1 MGKKIVNVVLF
12 LAVVAA
18 AVGMTIYTGKG
29 AASVMVYNFVFLG
42 VMVLIYL
49 SGMIGGMFKMNR
61 LSEALR
67 HGTEE
72 VSSIFKAPGKAK
84 AEDLSVL
91 NEIFG
96 NTYLDKKMDTFCGS
110 IDKSQEGIGDV
121 EDFIN
126 EEEMDLHIHKRLLE
140 MVPDILT
147 SLGILGT
154 FVGLV
159 WGLKNFNPND
169 YAAMTSSV
177 ASLVDGIKVA
187 FLTSIYGIA
196 LSIVY
201 TYGMKSEYSS
211 LTENLQGFLDR
222 FHAYVMPTA
231 ENESRNLLV
240 SSQKIQTEA
249 MNKMAEQFSVQMA
262 DSFEKVITPTFR
274 KMNDSLDMLVTS
286 VTRCQQDAVKEILD
300 GFMKEMHNSFQLQFK
315 DFNEA
320 LNQLKKAQKENA
332 DYTATLY
339 QTMSTQLSD
348 NYLQQERVMKD
359 AVTELGNL
367 QNRYLTTA
375 NRIVQDN
382 QNIQKMQQQ
391 DYQHVTEYLK
401 EAEQSAAKF
410 WVACNQT
417 MKRYV
422 EAATAGMENAGQSS
436 QVSAEVLKAN
446 RQLIQDFDTKM
457 QEFSQ
462 YQKLSYQT
470 MEQVRRLLTDVS
482 LSGKDLQLQSG
493 RVDSISQKASVDKI
507 QRLLEEQGE
516 AQRELLEDISKN
528 IRELSKAA
536 QLIGAVNTVV
546 NENGK
551 LIGHNT
557 DGLGWVRN
565 CREHGFEIRGKKM
578 TIAGS
583 GGAATAIEIT
593 SALEGMS
600 EISIFARKDT
610 FFANAEATVEKIRR
624 HVSGCRVNLYDLE
637 DRDLFYHEIEDS
649 HIFTNATRVGMKP
662 MDQESLIENPEVFRS
677 DLTVSDVV

>member
-96 NTYLDKKMDTFCGS
+96 NTYLDKKMDTFRGS

-422 EAATAGMENAGQSS
+422 EAAAAGMENAGQSS
-436 QVSAEVLKAN
+436 QASAEVLKAN

-482 LSGKDLQLQSG
+482 LSGKDMQLQSG

-536 QLIGAVNTVV
+536 QK
-546 NENGK
+546 GK
-551 LIGHNT
+551 
-557 DGLGWVRN
+557 
-565 CREHGFEIRGKKM
+565 F
-578 TIAGS
+578 S
-583 GGAATAIEIT
+583 
-593 SALEGMS
+593 
-600 EISIFARKDT
+600 
-610 FFANAEATVEKIRR
+610 
-624 HVSGCRVNLYDLE
+624 
-637 DRDLFYHEIEDS
+637 LF
-649 HIFTNATRVGMKP
+649 K
-662 MDQESLIENPEVFRS
+662 
-677 DLTVSDVV
+677 

>member
-1 MGKKIVNVVLF
+1 MGKKVVNVVLF
-12 LAVVAA
+12 LTVVAA

-49 SGMIGGMFKMNR
+49 SGMIGGMFKMNH

-96 NTYLDKKMDTFCGS
+96 EAYLDKKIDTFRGS

-126 EEEMDLHIHKRLLE
+126 EEEIDLHIHKRLLE

-300 GFMKEMHNSFQLQFK
+300 GFMKEMHGSFKLQFR

-422 EAATAGMENAGQSS
+422 EAAAAGMENAGQSS
-436 QVSAEVLKAN
+436 QASAEVLKAN

-470 MEQVRRLLTDVS
+470 MEQVRRLLADVS
-482 LSGKDLQLQSG
+482 LSGKDLQLHSG
-493 RVDSISQKASVDKI
+493 RMDSVSQKASVDKI
-507 QRLLEEQGE
+507 QKLLEEQGE
-516 AQRELLEDISKN
+516 AQKELLEDISRN

-536 QLIGAVNTVV
+536 QK
-546 NENGK
+546 GK
-551 LIGHNT
+551 
-557 DGLGWVRN
+557 
-565 CREHGFEIRGKKM
+565 F
-578 TIAGS
+578 S
-583 GGAATAIEIT
+583 
-593 SALEGMS
+593 
-600 EISIFARKDT
+600 
-610 FFANAEATVEKIRR
+610 
-624 HVSGCRVNLYDLE
+624 
-637 DRDLFYHEIEDS
+637 LF
-649 HIFTNATRVGMKP
+649 K
-662 MDQESLIENPEVFRS
+662 
-677 DLTVSDVV
+677 

>member
-84 AEDLSVL
+84 AKDLSVL

-436 QVSAEVLKAN
+436 QASADVLKAN

-482 LSGKDLQLQSG
+482 LSGKDMQLQSG

-536 QLIGAVNTVV
+536 QK
-546 NENGK
+546 GK
-551 LIGHNT
+551 
-557 DGLGWVRN
+557 
-565 CREHGFEIRGKKM
+565 F
-578 TIAGS
+578 S
-583 GGAATAIEIT
+583 
-593 SALEGMS
+593 
-600 EISIFARKDT
+600 
-610 FFANAEATVEKIRR
+610 
-624 HVSGCRVNLYDLE
+624 
-637 DRDLFYHEIEDS
+637 LF
-649 HIFTNATRVGMKP
+649 K
-662 MDQESLIENPEVFRS
+662 
-677 DLTVSDVV
+677 

>member
-96 NTYLDKKMDTFCGS
+96 NTYLDKKMDTFRGS

-436 QVSAEVLKAN
+436 QASAEVLKAN

-528 IRELSKAA
+528 IRELSRAA
-536 QLIGAVNTVV
+536 QK
-546 NENGK
+546 GK
-551 LIGHNT
+551 
-557 DGLGWVRN
+557 
-565 CREHGFEIRGKKM
+565 F
-578 TIAGS
+578 S
-583 GGAATAIEIT
+583 
-593 SALEGMS
+593 
-600 EISIFARKDT
+600 
-610 FFANAEATVEKIRR
+610 
-624 HVSGCRVNLYDLE
+624 
-637 DRDLFYHEIEDS
+637 LF
-649 HIFTNATRVGMKP
+649 K
-662 MDQESLIENPEVFRS
+662 
-677 DLTVSDVV
+677 

>member
-96 NTYLDKKMDTFCGS
+96 NTYLDKKMDTFRGS

-436 QVSAEVLKAN
+436 QASAEVLKAN

-516 AQRELLEDISKN
+516 TQRELLEDISKN

-536 QLIGAVNTVV
+536 QK
-546 NENGK
+546 GK
-551 LIGHNT
+551 
-557 DGLGWVRN
+557 
-565 CREHGFEIRGKKM
+565 F
-578 TIAGS
+578 S
-583 GGAATAIEIT
+583 
-593 SALEGMS
+593 
-600 EISIFARKDT
+600 
-610 FFANAEATVEKIRR
+610 
-624 HVSGCRVNLYDLE
+624 
-637 DRDLFYHEIEDS
+637 LF
-649 HIFTNATRVGMKP
+649 K
-662 MDQESLIENPEVFRS
+662 
-677 DLTVSDVV
+677 

>member
-1 MGKKIVNVVLF
+1 MGKKVVNIVLF

-29 AASVMVYNFVFLG
+29 AASVMVYNFVFFG

-49 SGMIGGMFKMNR
+49 SGMIGGMFKMNH

-96 NTYLDKKMDTFCGS
+96 EAYLDKKIDTFRGS

-126 EEEMDLHIHKRLLE
+126 EEEIDLHIHKRLLE

-300 GFMKEMHNSFQLQFK
+300 GFMKEMHGSFQLQFR

-359 AVTELGNL
+359 AMTELGNL

-422 EAATAGMENAGQSS
+422 EAAAAGMENAGQSS
-436 QVSAEVLKAN
+436 QASAEVLKAN

-470 MEQVRRLLTDVS
+470 MEQVRRLLADVS
-482 LSGKDLQLQSG
+482 LSGKDLQLHSG
-493 RVDSISQKASVDKI
+493 RMDSVSQKASVDKI
-507 QRLLEEQGE
+507 QKLLEEQGE
-516 AQRELLEDISKN
+516 AQKELLEDISRN

-536 QLIGAVNTVV
+536 QK
-546 NENGK
+546 GK
-551 LIGHNT
+551 
-557 DGLGWVRN
+557 
-565 CREHGFEIRGKKM
+565 F
-578 TIAGS
+578 S
-583 GGAATAIEIT
+583 
-593 SALEGMS
+593 
-600 EISIFARKDT
+600 
-610 FFANAEATVEKIRR
+610 
-624 HVSGCRVNLYDLE
+624 
-637 DRDLFYHEIEDS
+637 LF
-649 HIFTNATRVGMKP
+649 K
-662 MDQESLIENPEVFRS
+662 
-677 DLTVSDVV
+677 

>member
-96 NTYLDKKMDTFCGS
+96 NTYLDKKMDTFRGS

-436 QVSAEVLKAN
+436 QASADVLKAN

-536 QLIGAVNTVV
+536 QK
-546 NENGK
+546 GK
-551 LIGHNT
+551 
-557 DGLGWVRN
+557 
-565 CREHGFEIRGKKM
+565 F
-578 TIAGS
+578 S
-583 GGAATAIEIT
+583 
-593 SALEGMS
+593 
-600 EISIFARKDT
+600 
-610 FFANAEATVEKIRR
+610 
-624 HVSGCRVNLYDLE
+624 
-637 DRDLFYHEIEDS
+637 LF
-649 HIFTNATRVGMKP
+649 K
-662 MDQESLIENPEVFRS
+662 
-677 DLTVSDVV
+677 

>member
-12 LAVVAA
+12 LTVVAA

-96 NTYLDKKMDTFCGS
+96 NTYLDKKMDTFRGS

-422 EAATAGMENAGQSS
+422 EAAAAGMENAGQSS
-436 QVSAEVLKAN
+436 QASAEVLKAN

-493 RVDSISQKASVDKI
+493 RVDSVSQKASVDKI

-536 QLIGAVNTVV
+536 QK
-546 NENGK
+546 GK
-551 LIGHNT
+551 
-557 DGLGWVRN
+557 
-565 CREHGFEIRGKKM
+565 F
-578 TIAGS
+578 S
-583 GGAATAIEIT
+583 
-593 SALEGMS
+593 
-600 EISIFARKDT
+600 
-610 FFANAEATVEKIRR
+610 
-624 HVSGCRVNLYDLE
+624 
-637 DRDLFYHEIEDS
+637 LF
-649 HIFTNATRVGMKP
+649 K
-662 MDQESLIENPEVFRS
+662 
-677 DLTVSDVV
+677 

>member
-12 LAVVAA
+12 LTVVAA

-49 SGMIGGMFKMNR
+49 TGMIGGMFKMNH

-96 NTYLDKKMDTFCGS
+96 EAYLDKKLDTFRGS

-126 EEEMDLHIHKRLLE
+126 EEEIDLHIHRRLLE

-177 ASLVDGIKVA
+177 ASLVEGIKVA

-262 DSFEKVITPTFR
+262 DSFEKVITPTFQ

-300 GFMKEMHNSFQLQFK
+300 GFMKEMHSSFQLQFR

-422 EAATAGMENAGQSS
+422 EAAAAGMENAGQSS
-436 QVSAEVLKAN
+436 QASAEVLKAN
-446 RQLIQDFDTKM
+446 RQLIQDFDVKM

-470 MEQVRRLLTDVS
+470 MEQVRRLLADVS
-482 LSGKDLQLQSG
+482 LSGKDLQLHSG
-493 RVDSISQKASVDKI
+493 RMDSVSQKASIDKL

-516 AQRELLEDISKN
+516 TQKELLEDISQN

-536 QLIGAVNTVV
+536 QK
-546 NENGK
+546 GK
-551 LIGHNT
+551 
-557 DGLGWVRN
+557 
-565 CREHGFEIRGKKM
+565 F
-578 TIAGS
+578 S
-583 GGAATAIEIT
+583 
-593 SALEGMS
+593 
-600 EISIFARKDT
+600 
-610 FFANAEATVEKIRR
+610 
-624 HVSGCRVNLYDLE
+624 
-637 DRDLFYHEIEDS
+637 LF
-649 HIFTNATRVGMKP
+649 K
-662 MDQESLIENPEVFRS
+662 
-677 DLTVSDVV
+677 

>member
-1 MGKKIVNVVLF
+1 MGKKVVNVVLF
-12 LAVVAA
+12 LTVVAA

-49 SGMIGGMFKMNR
+49 SGMIGGMFKMNH

-96 NTYLDKKMDTFCGS
+96 EAYLDKKIDTFRGS

-126 EEEMDLHIHKRLLE
+126 EEEIDLHIHKRLLE

-300 GFMKEMHNSFQLQFK
+300 GFMKEMHGSFKLQFR

-359 AVTELGNL
+359 AMTELGNL

-422 EAATAGMENAGQSS
+422 EAAAAGMENAGQSS
-436 QVSAEVLKAN
+436 QASAEVLKAN

-470 MEQVRRLLTDVS
+470 MEQVRRLLADVS
-482 LSGKDLQLQSG
+482 LSGKDLQLHSG
-493 RVDSISQKASVDKI
+493 RMDSVSQKASVDKI
-507 QRLLEEQGE
+507 QKLLEEQGE
-516 AQRELLEDISKN
+516 AQKELLEDISRN

-536 QLIGAVNTVV
+536 QK
-546 NENGK
+546 GK
-551 LIGHNT
+551 
-557 DGLGWVRN
+557 
-565 CREHGFEIRGKKM
+565 F
-578 TIAGS
+578 S
-583 GGAATAIEIT
+583 
-593 SALEGMS
+593 
-600 EISIFARKDT
+600 
-610 FFANAEATVEKIRR
+610 
-624 HVSGCRVNLYDLE
+624 
-637 DRDLFYHEIEDS
+637 LF
-649 HIFTNATRVGMKP
+649 K
-662 MDQESLIENPEVFRS
+662 
-677 DLTVSDVV
+677 

>member
-1 MGKKIVNVVLF
+1 MGKKVVNVVLF
-12 LAVVAA
+12 LTVVAA

-49 SGMIGGMFKMNR
+49 SGMIGGMFKMNH

-96 NTYLDKKMDTFCGS
+96 EAYLDKKIDTFRGS

-126 EEEMDLHIHKRLLE
+126 EEEIDLHIHKRLLE

-300 GFMKEMHNSFQLQFK
+300 GFMKEMHGSFQLQFR

-359 AVTELGNL
+359 AMTELGNL

-422 EAATAGMENAGQSS
+422 EAAAAGMENAGQSS
-436 QVSAEVLKAN
+436 QASAEVLKAN

-462 YQKLSYQT
+462 YQRLSYQT
-470 MEQVRRLLTDVS
+470 MEQVRRLLADVS
-482 LSGKDLQLQSG
+482 LSGKDLQLHSG
-493 RVDSISQKASVDKI
+493 RMDSVSQKASVDKI
-507 QRLLEEQGE
+507 QKLLEEQGE
-516 AQRELLEDISKN
+516 AQKELLEDISRN

-536 QLIGAVNTVV
+536 QK
-546 NENGK
+546 GK
-551 LIGHNT
+551 
-557 DGLGWVRN
+557 
-565 CREHGFEIRGKKM
+565 F
-578 TIAGS
+578 S
-583 GGAATAIEIT
+583 
-593 SALEGMS
+593 
-600 EISIFARKDT
+600 
-610 FFANAEATVEKIRR
+610 
-624 HVSGCRVNLYDLE
+624 
-637 DRDLFYHEIEDS
+637 LF
-649 HIFTNATRVGMKP
+649 K
-662 MDQESLIENPEVFRS
+662 
-677 DLTVSDVV
+677 

>member
-1 MGKKIVNVVLF
+1 MGKKVVNVVLF
-12 LAVVAA
+12 LTVVVA

-29 AASVMVYNFVFLG
+29 AASVMVYNFVFFG

-49 SGMIGGMFKMNR
+49 SGMIGGMFKMNH

-96 NTYLDKKMDTFCGS
+96 EAYLDKKIDTFRGS

-126 EEEMDLHIHKRLLE
+126 EEEIDLHIHKRLLE

-196 LSIVY
+196 MSIVY

-300 GFMKEMHNSFQLQFK
+300 GFMKEMHGSFQLQFR

-359 AVTELGNL
+359 AMTELGNL

-422 EAATAGMENAGQSS
+422 EAAAAGMENAGQSS
-436 QVSAEVLKAN
+436 QASAEVLKAN

-470 MEQVRRLLTDVS
+470 MEQVRRLLADVS
-482 LSGKDLQLQSG
+482 LSGKDLQLHSG
-493 RVDSISQKASVDKI
+493 RMDSVSQKASVDKI
-507 QRLLEEQGE
+507 QKLLEEQGE
-516 AQRELLEDISKN
+516 AQKELLEDISRN

-536 QLIGAVNTVV
+536 QK
-546 NENGK
+546 GK
-551 LIGHNT
+551 
-557 DGLGWVRN
+557 
-565 CREHGFEIRGKKM
+565 F
-578 TIAGS
+578 S
-583 GGAATAIEIT
+583 
-593 SALEGMS
+593 
-600 EISIFARKDT
+600 
-610 FFANAEATVEKIRR
+610 
-624 HVSGCRVNLYDLE
+624 
-637 DRDLFYHEIEDS
+637 LF
-649 HIFTNATRVGMKP
+649 K
-662 MDQESLIENPEVFRS
+662 
-677 DLTVSDVV
+677 

>member
-96 NTYLDKKMDTFCGS
+96 NTYLDKKMDTFRGS

-422 EAATAGMENAGQSS
+422 EAAAAGMENAGQSS
-436 QVSAEVLKAN
+436 QASAEVLKAN

-536 QLIGAVNTVV
+536 QK
-546 NENGK
+546 GK
-551 LIGHNT
+551 
-557 DGLGWVRN
+557 
-565 CREHGFEIRGKKM
+565 F
-578 TIAGS
+578 S
-583 GGAATAIEIT
+583 
-593 SALEGMS
+593 
-600 EISIFARKDT
+600 
-610 FFANAEATVEKIRR
+610 
-624 HVSGCRVNLYDLE
+624 
-637 DRDLFYHEIEDS
+637 LF
-649 HIFTNATRVGMKP
+649 K
-662 MDQESLIENPEVFRS
+662 
-677 DLTVSDVV
+677 

>member
-96 NTYLDKKMDTFCGS
+96 NTYLDKKMDTFRGS

-436 QVSAEVLKAN
+436 QASAEVLKAN
-446 RQLIQDFDTKM
+446 RQLIQDSDTKM

-536 QLIGAVNTVV
+536 QK
-546 NENGK
+546 GK
-551 LIGHNT
+551 
-557 DGLGWVRN
+557 
-565 CREHGFEIRGKKM
+565 F
-578 TIAGS
+578 S
-583 GGAATAIEIT
+583 
-593 SALEGMS
+593 
-600 EISIFARKDT
+600 
-610 FFANAEATVEKIRR
+610 
-624 HVSGCRVNLYDLE
+624 
-637 DRDLFYHEIEDS
+637 LF
-649 HIFTNATRVGMKP
+649 K
-662 MDQESLIENPEVFRS
+662 
-677 DLTVSDVV
+677 

>member
-1 MGKKIVNVVLF
+1 MGKKIVNIVLF

-49 SGMIGGMFKMNR
+49 SGMIGGMFKMNH

-96 NTYLDKKMDTFCGS
+96 EAYLDKKIDTFRGS

-126 EEEMDLHIHKRLLE
+126 EEEIDLHIHKRLLE

-300 GFMKEMHNSFQLQFK
+300 GFMKEMHGSFQLQFR

-359 AVTELGNL
+359 AMTELGNL

-422 EAATAGMENAGQSS
+422 EAAAAGMENAGQSS
-436 QVSAEVLKAN
+436 QASAEVLKAN

-470 MEQVRRLLTDVS
+470 MEQVRRLLADVS
-482 LSGKDLQLQSG
+482 LSGKDLQLHSG
-493 RVDSISQKASVDKI
+493 RMDSVSQKASVDKI
-507 QRLLEEQGE
+507 QKLLEEQGE
-516 AQRELLEDISKN
+516 AQKELLEDISRN

-536 QLIGAVNTVV
+536 QK
-546 NENGK
+546 GK
-551 LIGHNT
+551 
-557 DGLGWVRN
+557 
-565 CREHGFEIRGKKM
+565 F
-578 TIAGS
+578 S
-583 GGAATAIEIT
+583 
-593 SALEGMS
+593 
-600 EISIFARKDT
+600 
-610 FFANAEATVEKIRR
+610 
-624 HVSGCRVNLYDLE
+624 
-637 DRDLFYHEIEDS
+637 LF
-649 HIFTNATRVGMKP
+649 K
-662 MDQESLIENPEVFRS
+662 
-677 DLTVSDVV
+677 

>member
-1 MGKKIVNVVLF
+1 MGKKVVNVVLF

-29 AASVMVYNFVFLG
+29 AASVMVYNFVFFG

-49 SGMIGGMFKMNR
+49 SGMIGGMFKMNH

-96 NTYLDKKMDTFCGS
+96 EAYLDKKIDTFRGS

-126 EEEMDLHIHKRLLE
+126 EEEIDLHIHKRLLE

-300 GFMKEMHNSFQLQFK
+300 GFMKEMHGSFQLQFR

-359 AVTELGNL
+359 AMTELGNL

-422 EAATAGMENAGQSS
+422 EAAAAGMENAGQSS
-436 QVSAEVLKAN
+436 QASAEVLKAN

-470 MEQVRRLLTDVS
+470 MEQVRRLLADVS
-482 LSGKDLQLQSG
+482 LSGKDLQLHSG
-493 RVDSISQKASVDKI
+493 RMDSVSQKASVDKI
-507 QRLLEEQGE
+507 QKLLEEQGE
-516 AQRELLEDISKN
+516 AQKELLEDISRN

-536 QLIGAVNTVV
+536 QK
-546 NENGK
+546 GK
-551 LIGHNT
+551 
-557 DGLGWVRN
+557 
-565 CREHGFEIRGKKM
+565 F
-578 TIAGS
+578 S
-583 GGAATAIEIT
+583 
-593 SALEGMS
+593 
-600 EISIFARKDT
+600 
-610 FFANAEATVEKIRR
+610 
-624 HVSGCRVNLYDLE
+624 
-637 DRDLFYHEIEDS
+637 LF
-649 HIFTNATRVGMKP
+649 K
-662 MDQESLIENPEVFRS
+662 
-677 DLTVSDVV
+677 

>member
-1 MGKKIVNVVLF
+1 MGKKIVNIVLF

-29 AASVMVYNFVFLG
+29 AASVMVYNFVFFG

-49 SGMIGGMFKMNR
+49 SGMIGGMFKMNH

-96 NTYLDKKMDTFCGS
+96 EAYLDKKIDTFRGS

-126 EEEMDLHIHKRLLE
+126 EEEIDLHIHKRLLE

-201 TYGMKSEYSS
+201 TYEMKSEYSS

-300 GFMKEMHNSFQLQFK
+300 GFMKEMHGSFQLQFR

-359 AVTELGNL
+359 AMTELGNL

-422 EAATAGMENAGQSS
+422 EAAAAGMENAGQSS
-436 QVSAEVLKAN
+436 QASAEVLKAN

-470 MEQVRRLLTDVS
+470 MEQVRRLLADVS
-482 LSGKDLQLQSG
+482 LSGKDLQLHSG
-493 RVDSISQKASVDKI
+493 RMDSVSQKASVDKI
-507 QRLLEEQGE
+507 QKLLEEQGE
-516 AQRELLEDISKN
+516 AQKELLEDISRN

-536 QLIGAVNTVV
+536 QK
-546 NENGK
+546 GK
-551 LIGHNT
+551 
-557 DGLGWVRN
+557 
-565 CREHGFEIRGKKM
+565 F
-578 TIAGS
+578 S
-583 GGAATAIEIT
+583 
-593 SALEGMS
+593 
-600 EISIFARKDT
+600 
-610 FFANAEATVEKIRR
+610 
-624 HVSGCRVNLYDLE
+624 
-637 DRDLFYHEIEDS
+637 LF
-649 HIFTNATRVGMKP
+649 K
-662 MDQESLIENPEVFRS
+662 
-677 DLTVSDVV
+677 

>member
-436 QVSAEVLKAN
+436 QVSTEVLKAN

-536 QLIGAVNTVV
+536 QK
-546 NENGK
+546 GK
-551 LIGHNT
+551 
-557 DGLGWVRN
+557 
-565 CREHGFEIRGKKM
+565 F
-578 TIAGS
+578 S
-583 GGAATAIEIT
+583 
-593 SALEGMS
+593 
-600 EISIFARKDT
+600 
-610 FFANAEATVEKIRR
+610 
-624 HVSGCRVNLYDLE
+624 
-637 DRDLFYHEIEDS
+637 LF
-649 HIFTNATRVGMKP
+649 K
-662 MDQESLIENPEVFRS
+662 
-677 DLTVSDVV
+677 

>member
-96 NTYLDKKMDTFCGS
+96 NTYLDKKMDTFRGS

-436 QVSAEVLKAN
+436 QASAEVLKAN

-536 QLIGAVNTVV
+536 QK
-546 NENGK
+546 GK
-551 LIGHNT
+551 
-557 DGLGWVRN
+557 
-565 CREHGFEIRGKKM
+565 F
-578 TIAGS
+578 S
-583 GGAATAIEIT
+583 
-593 SALEGMS
+593 
-600 EISIFARKDT
+600 
-610 FFANAEATVEKIRR
+610 
-624 HVSGCRVNLYDLE
+624 
-637 DRDLFYHEIEDS
+637 LF
-649 HIFTNATRVGMKP
+649 K
-662 MDQESLIENPEVFRS
+662 
-677 DLTVSDVV
+677 

>member
-1 MGKKIVNVVLF
+1 MGKKVVNVVLF
-12 LAVVAA
+12 LTVVAA

-29 AASVMVYNFVFLG
+29 AASVMVYNFVFFG

-49 SGMIGGMFKMNR
+49 SGMIGGMFKMNH

-96 NTYLDKKMDTFCGS
+96 EAYLDKKIDTFRGS

-126 EEEMDLHIHKRLLE
+126 EEEIDLHIHKRLLE

-300 GFMKEMHNSFQLQFK
+300 GFMKEMHGSFQLQFR

-359 AVTELGNL
+359 AMTELGNL

-422 EAATAGMENAGQSS
+422 EAAAAGMENAGQSS
-436 QVSAEVLKAN
+436 QASAEVLKAN

-470 MEQVRRLLTDVS
+470 MEQVRRLLADVS
-482 LSGKDLQLQSG
+482 LSGKDLQLHSG
-493 RVDSISQKASVDKI
+493 RMDSVSQKASVDKI
-507 QRLLEEQGE
+507 QKLLEEQGE
-516 AQRELLEDISKN
+516 AQKELLEDISRN

-536 QLIGAVNTVV
+536 QK
-546 NENGK
+546 GK
-551 LIGHNT
+551 
-557 DGLGWVRN
+557 
-565 CREHGFEIRGKKM
+565 F
-578 TIAGS
+578 S
-583 GGAATAIEIT
+583 
-593 SALEGMS
+593 
-600 EISIFARKDT
+600 
-610 FFANAEATVEKIRR
+610 
-624 HVSGCRVNLYDLE
+624 
-637 DRDLFYHEIEDS
+637 LF
-649 HIFTNATRVGMKP
+649 K
-662 MDQESLIENPEVFRS
+662 
-677 DLTVSDVV
+677 

>member
-12 LAVVAA
+12 LTVVAA

-96 NTYLDKKMDTFCGS
+96 NTYLDKKMDTFRGS

-300 GFMKEMHNSFQLQFK
+300 GFMKEMHNSFQLQFR

-436 QVSAEVLKAN
+436 QASAEVLKAN

-493 RVDSISQKASVDKI
+493 RVDSVSQKASVDKI

-516 AQRELLEDISKN
+516 AQKELLEDISKN

-536 QLIGAVNTVV
+536 QK
-546 NENGK
+546 GK
-551 LIGHNT
+551 
-557 DGLGWVRN
+557 
-565 CREHGFEIRGKKM
+565 F
-578 TIAGS
+578 S
-583 GGAATAIEIT
+583 
-593 SALEGMS
+593 
-600 EISIFARKDT
+600 
-610 FFANAEATVEKIRR
+610 
-624 HVSGCRVNLYDLE
+624 
-637 DRDLFYHEIEDS
+637 LF
-649 HIFTNATRVGMKP
+649 K
-662 MDQESLIENPEVFRS
+662 
-677 DLTVSDVV
+677 

>member
-1 MGKKIVNVVLF
+1 MGKKVVNVVLF
-12 LAVVAA
+12 LTVVAA

-49 SGMIGGMFKMNR
+49 SGMIGGMFKMNH

-96 NTYLDKKMDTFCGS
+96 EAYLDKKIDTFRGS

-126 EEEMDLHIHKRLLE
+126 EEEIDLHIHKRLLE

-300 GFMKEMHNSFQLQFK
+300 GFMKEMHGSFQMQFR

-422 EAATAGMENAGQSS
+422 EAAAAGMENAGQSS
-436 QVSAEVLKAN
+436 QASAEVLKAN
-446 RQLIQDFDTKM
+446 RQLIQDFDAKM

-470 MEQVRRLLTDVS
+470 MEQVRRLLADVS
-482 LSGKDLQLQSG
+482 LSGKDLQLHSG
-493 RVDSISQKASVDKI
+493 RMDSVSQKASVDKI
-507 QRLLEEQGE
+507 QKLLEEQGE
-516 AQRELLEDISKN
+516 AQKELLEDISRN

-536 QLIGAVNTVV
+536 QK
-546 NENGK
+546 GK
-551 LIGHNT
+551 
-557 DGLGWVRN
+557 
-565 CREHGFEIRGKKM
+565 F
-578 TIAGS
+578 S
-583 GGAATAIEIT
+583 
-593 SALEGMS
+593 
-600 EISIFARKDT
+600 
-610 FFANAEATVEKIRR
+610 
-624 HVSGCRVNLYDLE
+624 
-637 DRDLFYHEIEDS
+637 LF
-649 HIFTNATRVGMKP
+649 K
-662 MDQESLIENPEVFRS
+662 
-677 DLTVSDVV
+677 

>member
-18 AVGMTIYTGKG
+18 TVGMTIYTGKG

-436 QVSAEVLKAN
+436 QASAEVLKAN

-516 AQRELLEDISKN
+516 TQRELLEDISKN

-536 QLIGAVNTVV
+536 QK
-546 NENGK
+546 GK
-551 LIGHNT
+551 
-557 DGLGWVRN
+557 
-565 CREHGFEIRGKKM
+565 F
-578 TIAGS
+578 S
-583 GGAATAIEIT
+583 
-593 SALEGMS
+593 
-600 EISIFARKDT
+600 
-610 FFANAEATVEKIRR
+610 
-624 HVSGCRVNLYDLE
+624 
-637 DRDLFYHEIEDS
+637 LF
-649 HIFTNATRVGMKP
+649 K
-662 MDQESLIENPEVFRS
+662 
-677 DLTVSDVV
+677 

>member
-1 MGKKIVNVVLF
+1 MGKKVVNVVLF
-12 LAVVAA
+12 LTVVAA

-49 SGMIGGMFKMNR
+49 SGMIGGMFKMNH

-96 NTYLDKKMDTFCGS
+96 EAYLDKKIDTFRGS

-126 EEEMDLHIHKRLLE
+126 EEEIDLHIHKRLLE

-300 GFMKEMHNSFQLQFK
+300 GFMKEMHNSFQLQFRY
-315 DFNEA
+315 FNEA

-359 AVTELGNL
+359 AMTELGNL

-436 QVSAEVLKAN
+436 QASAEVLKAN

-493 RVDSISQKASVDKI
+493 RMDSISQKASVDKI
-507 QRLLEEQGE
+507 QKLLEEQGE
-516 AQRELLEDISKN
+516 AQKELLEDISRN

-536 QLIGAVNTVV
+536 QK
-546 NENGK
+546 GK
-551 LIGHNT
+551 
-557 DGLGWVRN
+557 
-565 CREHGFEIRGKKM
+565 F
-578 TIAGS
+578 S
-583 GGAATAIEIT
+583 
-593 SALEGMS
+593 
-600 EISIFARKDT
+600 
-610 FFANAEATVEKIRR
+610 
-624 HVSGCRVNLYDLE
+624 
-637 DRDLFYHEIEDS
+637 LF
-649 HIFTNATRVGMKP
+649 K
-662 MDQESLIENPEVFRS
+662 
-677 DLTVSDVV
+677 

>member
-1 MGKKIVNVVLF
+1 MGKKVVNVVLF
-12 LAVVAA
+12 LTVVAA

-29 AASVMVYNFVFLG
+29 AASVMVYNFAFLG

-49 SGMIGGMFKMNR
+49 SGMIGGMFKMNH

-96 NTYLDKKMDTFCGS
+96 EAYLDKKIDTFRGS
-110 IDKSQEGIGDV
+110 IGKSQEGIGDV

-126 EEEMDLHIHKRLLE
+126 EEEIDLHIHKRLLE

-300 GFMKEMHNSFQLQFK
+300 GFMKEMHNSFQLQFR

-359 AVTELGNL
+359 AMTELGNL

-436 QVSAEVLKAN
+436 QASAEVLKAN

-470 MEQVRRLLTDVS
+470 MEQVRRLLADVS
-482 LSGKDLQLQSG
+482 LSGKDLQLHSG
-493 RVDSISQKASVDKI
+493 RMDSVSQKASVDKI
-507 QRLLEEQGE
+507 QKLLEEQGE
-516 AQRELLEDISKN
+516 AQKELLEDISRN

-536 QLIGAVNTVV
+536 QK
-546 NENGK
+546 GK
-551 LIGHNT
+551 
-557 DGLGWVRN
+557 
-565 CREHGFEIRGKKM
+565 F
-578 TIAGS
+578 S
-583 GGAATAIEIT
+583 
-593 SALEGMS
+593 
-600 EISIFARKDT
+600 
-610 FFANAEATVEKIRR
+610 
-624 HVSGCRVNLYDLE
+624 
-637 DRDLFYHEIEDS
+637 LF
-649 HIFTNATRVGMKP
+649 K
-662 MDQESLIENPEVFRS
+662 
-677 DLTVSDVV
+677 

>member
-96 NTYLDKKMDTFCGS
+96 NTYLDKKMDTFRGS

-359 AVTELGNL
+359 AVTKLGNL

-436 QVSAEVLKAN
+436 QASAEVLKAN

-482 LSGKDLQLQSG
+482 LSGKDMQLQSG

-536 QLIGAVNTVV
+536 QK
-546 NENGK
+546 GK
-551 LIGHNT
+551 
-557 DGLGWVRN
+557 
-565 CREHGFEIRGKKM
+565 F
-578 TIAGS
+578 S
-583 GGAATAIEIT
+583 
-593 SALEGMS
+593 
-600 EISIFARKDT
+600 
-610 FFANAEATVEKIRR
+610 
-624 HVSGCRVNLYDLE
+624 
-637 DRDLFYHEIEDS
+637 LF
-649 HIFTNATRVGMKP
+649 K
-662 MDQESLIENPEVFRS
+662 
-677 DLTVSDVV
+677 

>member
-1 MGKKIVNVVLF
+1 MGKKVVNVVLF

-29 AASVMVYNFVFLG
+29 TASVMVYNFVFLG
-42 VMVLIYL
+42 IMVLIYL
-49 SGMIGGMFKMNR
+49 TGMIGGMFKMNR
-61 LSEALR
+61 LSKALR

-72 VSSIFKAPGKAK
+72 VSGIFKAPGKAK

-96 NTYLDKKMDTFCGS
+96 DAYLDKKMDTFRGS

-126 EEEMDLHIHKRLLE
+126 EEEVDLHIHKRLLE

-300 GFMKEMHNSFQLQFK
+300 GFMKEMHNSFQLQFQ

-320 LNQLKKAQKENA
+320 LNQLKKAQKDNA

-339 QTMSTQLSD
+339 QTMSSQLSD
-348 NYLQQERVMKD
+348 NYLQQERVMKK

-422 EAATAGMENAGQSS
+422 EAAAAGMENAGQSS
-436 QVSAEVLKAN
+436 QASTEVLKAN
-446 RQLIQDFDTKM
+446 RQLIQEFDTKM

-470 MEQVRRLLTDVS
+470 MEQVRRLLSDVS
-482 LSGKDLQLQSG
+482 LSGKDLQLHSG
-493 RVDSISQKASVDKI
+493 RVDELGQKASVDKI

-516 AQRELLEDISKN
+516 TQKELLEDISKN

-536 QLIGAVNTVV
+536 QK
-546 NENGK
+546 GK
-551 LIGHNT
+551 
-557 DGLGWVRN
+557 
-565 CREHGFEIRGKKM
+565 F
-578 TIAGS
+578 S
-583 GGAATAIEIT
+583 
-593 SALEGMS
+593 
-600 EISIFARKDT
+600 
-610 FFANAEATVEKIRR
+610 
-624 HVSGCRVNLYDLE
+624 
-637 DRDLFYHEIEDS
+637 LF
-649 HIFTNATRVGMKP
+649 K
-662 MDQESLIENPEVFRS
+662 
-677 DLTVSDVV
+677 

>member
-96 NTYLDKKMDTFCGS
+96 NTYLDKKMDTFRGS

-339 QTMSTQLSD
+339 QTMSTQLND

-436 QVSAEVLKAN
+436 QASAEVLKAN

-536 QLIGAVNTVV
+536 QK
-546 NENGK
+546 GK
-551 LIGHNT
+551 
-557 DGLGWVRN
+557 
-565 CREHGFEIRGKKM
+565 F
-578 TIAGS
+578 S
-583 GGAATAIEIT
+583 
-593 SALEGMS
+593 
-600 EISIFARKDT
+600 
-610 FFANAEATVEKIRR
+610 
-624 HVSGCRVNLYDLE
+624 
-637 DRDLFYHEIEDS
+637 LF
-649 HIFTNATRVGMKP
+649 K
-662 MDQESLIENPEVFRS
+662 
-677 DLTVSDVV
+677 

>member
-1 MGKKIVNVVLF
+1 MGKKVVNVVLF
-12 LAVVAA
+12 LIVVAA

-49 SGMIGGMFKMNR
+49 SGMIGGMFKMNH

-96 NTYLDKKMDTFCGS
+96 EAYLDKKIDTFRGS

-126 EEEMDLHIHKRLLE
+126 EEEIDLHIHKRLLE

-300 GFMKEMHNSFQLQFK
+300 GFMKEMHNSFQLQFR

-359 AVTELGNL
+359 AMTELGNL

-436 QVSAEVLKAN
+436 QASAEVLKAN

-507 QRLLEEQGE
+507 QKLLEEQGE
-516 AQRELLEDISKN
+516 AQKELLEDISRN

-536 QLIGAVNTVV
+536 QK
-546 NENGK
+546 GK
-551 LIGHNT
+551 
-557 DGLGWVRN
+557 
-565 CREHGFEIRGKKM
+565 F
-578 TIAGS
+578 S
-583 GGAATAIEIT
+583 
-593 SALEGMS
+593 
-600 EISIFARKDT
+600 
-610 FFANAEATVEKIRR
+610 
-624 HVSGCRVNLYDLE
+624 
-637 DRDLFYHEIEDS
+637 LF
-649 HIFTNATRVGMKP
+649 K
-662 MDQESLIENPEVFRS
+662 
-677 DLTVSDVV
+677 

>member
-436 QVSAEVLKAN
+436 QASAEVLKAN

-482 LSGKDLQLQSG
+482 LSGKDMQLQSG

-536 QLIGAVNTVV
+536 QK
-546 NENGK
+546 GK
-551 LIGHNT
+551 
-557 DGLGWVRN
+557 
-565 CREHGFEIRGKKM
+565 F
-578 TIAGS
+578 S
-583 GGAATAIEIT
+583 
-593 SALEGMS
+593 
-600 EISIFARKDT
+600 
-610 FFANAEATVEKIRR
+610 
-624 HVSGCRVNLYDLE
+624 
-637 DRDLFYHEIEDS
+637 LF
-649 HIFTNATRVGMKP
+649 K
-662 MDQESLIENPEVFRS
+662 
-677 DLTVSDVV
+677 

>member
-12 LAVVAA
+12 LTVVAA

-96 NTYLDKKMDTFCGS
+96 NTYLDKKMDTFRGS

-300 GFMKEMHNSFQLQFK
+300 GFMKEMHNSFQLQFR

-422 EAATAGMENAGQSS
+422 EAAAAGMENAGQSS
-436 QVSAEVLKAN
+436 QASAEVLKAN

-470 MEQVRRLLTDVS
+470 MEQVPSFLTDVS

-493 RVDSISQKASVDKI
+493 RVDSVSQKASVDKI

-516 AQRELLEDISKN
+516 AQKELLEDISKN

-536 QLIGAVNTVV
+536 QK
-546 NENGK
+546 GK
-551 LIGHNT
+551 
-557 DGLGWVRN
+557 
-565 CREHGFEIRGKKM
+565 F
-578 TIAGS
+578 S
-583 GGAATAIEIT
+583 
-593 SALEGMS
+593 
-600 EISIFARKDT
+600 
-610 FFANAEATVEKIRR
+610 
-624 HVSGCRVNLYDLE
+624 
-637 DRDLFYHEIEDS
+637 LF
-649 HIFTNATRVGMKP
+649 K
-662 MDQESLIENPEVFRS
+662 
-677 DLTVSDVV
+677 

>member
-1 MGKKIVNVVLF
+1 MGKKVVNVVLF
-12 LAVVAA
+12 LTVVAA

-49 SGMIGGMFKMNR
+49 SGMIGGMFKMNH

-96 NTYLDKKMDTFCGS
+96 EAYLDKKIDTFRGS

-126 EEEMDLHIHKRLLE
+126 EEEIDLHIHKRLLE

-300 GFMKEMHNSFQLQFK
+300 GFMKEMHGSFQLQFR

-359 AVTELGNL
+359 AMTELGNL

-422 EAATAGMENAGQSS
+422 EAAAAGMENAGQSS
-436 QVSAEVLKAN
+436 QASAEVLKAN

-470 MEQVRRLLTDVS
+470 MEQVRRLLADVS
-482 LSGKDLQLQSG
+482 LSGKDLQLHSG
-493 RVDSISQKASVDKI
+493 RMDSVSQKTSVDKI
-507 QRLLEEQGE
+507 QKLLEEQGE
-516 AQRELLEDISKN
+516 AQKELLEDISRN

-536 QLIGAVNTVV
+536 QK
-546 NENGK
+546 GK
-551 LIGHNT
+551 
-557 DGLGWVRN
+557 
-565 CREHGFEIRGKKM
+565 F
-578 TIAGS
+578 S
-583 GGAATAIEIT
+583 
-593 SALEGMS
+593 
-600 EISIFARKDT
+600 
-610 FFANAEATVEKIRR
+610 
-624 HVSGCRVNLYDLE
+624 
-637 DRDLFYHEIEDS
+637 LF
-649 HIFTNATRVGMKP
+649 K
-662 MDQESLIENPEVFRS
+662 
-677 DLTVSDVV
+677 

>member
-1 MGKKIVNVVLF
+1 MGKKVVNVVLF
-12 LAVVAA
+12 LTVVAA

-29 AASVMVYNFVFLG
+29 AASVMVYNFVFLV

-49 SGMIGGMFKMNR
+49 SGMIGGMFKMNH

-96 NTYLDKKMDTFCGS
+96 EAYLDKKIDTFRGS

-126 EEEMDLHIHKRLLE
+126 EEEIDLHIHKRLLE

-300 GFMKEMHNSFQLQFK
+300 GFMKEMHNSFQLQFR

-359 AVTELGNL
+359 AMTELGNL

-436 QVSAEVLKAN
+436 QASAEVLKAN

-507 QRLLEEQGE
+507 QKLLEEQGE
-516 AQRELLEDISKN
+516 AQKELLEDISRN

-536 QLIGAVNTVV
+536 QK
-546 NENGK
+546 GK
-551 LIGHNT
+551 
-557 DGLGWVRN
+557 
-565 CREHGFEIRGKKM
+565 F
-578 TIAGS
+578 S
-583 GGAATAIEIT
+583 
-593 SALEGMS
+593 
-600 EISIFARKDT
+600 
-610 FFANAEATVEKIRR
+610 
-624 HVSGCRVNLYDLE
+624 
-637 DRDLFYHEIEDS
+637 LF
-649 HIFTNATRVGMKP
+649 K
-662 MDQESLIENPEVFRS
+662 
-677 DLTVSDVV
+677 

>member
-1 MGKKIVNVVLF
+1 MGKKVVNVVLF
-12 LAVVAA
+12 LTVVAA

-49 SGMIGGMFKMNR
+49 SGMIGGMFKMNH

-96 NTYLDKKMDTFCGS
+96 EAYLDKKIDTFRGS

-126 EEEMDLHIHKRLLE
+126 EEEIDLHIHKRLLE

-300 GFMKEMHNSFQLQFK
+300 GFMKEMHNSFQLQFR

-359 AVTELGNL
+359 AMTELGNL

-436 QVSAEVLKAN
+436 QASAEVLKAN

-507 QRLLEEQGE
+507 QKLLEEQGE
-516 AQRELLEDISKN
+516 AQKELLEDISRN

-536 QLIGAVNTVV
+536 QK
-546 NENGK
+546 GK
-551 LIGHNT
+551 
-557 DGLGWVRN
+557 
-565 CREHGFEIRGKKM
+565 F
-578 TIAGS
+578 S
-583 GGAATAIEIT
+583 
-593 SALEGMS
+593 
-600 EISIFARKDT
+600 
-610 FFANAEATVEKIRR
+610 
-624 HVSGCRVNLYDLE
+624 
-637 DRDLFYHEIEDS
+637 LF
-649 HIFTNATRVGMKP
+649 K
-662 MDQESLIENPEVFRS
+662 
-677 DLTVSDVV
+677 

>member
-96 NTYLDKKMDTFCGS
+96 NTYLDKKMDTFRGS

-126 EEEMDLHIHKRLLE
+126 EEEMDLYIHKRLLE

-436 QVSAEVLKAN
+436 QASAEVLKAN

-536 QLIGAVNTVV
+536 QK
-546 NENGK
+546 GK
-551 LIGHNT
+551 
-557 DGLGWVRN
+557 
-565 CREHGFEIRGKKM
+565 F
-578 TIAGS
+578 S
-583 GGAATAIEIT
+583 
-593 SALEGMS
+593 
-600 EISIFARKDT
+600 
-610 FFANAEATVEKIRR
+610 
-624 HVSGCRVNLYDLE
+624 
-637 DRDLFYHEIEDS
+637 LF
-649 HIFTNATRVGMKP
+649 K
-662 MDQESLIENPEVFRS
+662 
-677 DLTVSDVV
+677 

>member
-1 MGKKIVNVVLF
+1 MGKKVVNVVLF

-29 AASVMVYNFVFLG
+29 TASVMVYNFVFLG
-42 VMVLIYL
+42 IMVLIYL
-49 SGMIGGMFKMNR
+49 TGMIGGMFKMNR
-61 LSEALR
+61 LSKALR

-72 VSSIFKAPGKAK
+72 VSGIFKAPGKAK

-96 NTYLDKKMDTFCGS
+96 DAYLDKKMDTFRGS

-126 EEEMDLHIHKRLLE
+126 EEEVDLHIHKRLLE

-300 GFMKEMHNSFQLQFK
+300 GFMKEMHNSFQLQFQ

-320 LNQLKKAQKENA
+320 LKQLKKAQKDNA

-339 QTMSTQLSD
+339 QTMSSQLSD
-348 NYLQQERVMKD
+348 NYLQQERVMKK

-422 EAATAGMENAGQSS
+422 EAAAAGMENAGQSS
-436 QVSAEVLKAN
+436 QASTEVLKAN
-446 RQLIQDFDTKM
+446 RQLIQEFDTKM

-470 MEQVRRLLTDVS
+470 MEQVRRLLSDVS
-482 LSGKDLQLQSG
+482 LSGKDLQLHSG
-493 RVDSISQKASVDKI
+493 RVDELGQKASVDKI

-516 AQRELLEDISKN
+516 TQKELLEDISKN

-536 QLIGAVNTVV
+536 QK
-546 NENGK
+546 GK
-551 LIGHNT
+551 
-557 DGLGWVRN
+557 
-565 CREHGFEIRGKKM
+565 F
-578 TIAGS
+578 S
-583 GGAATAIEIT
+583 
-593 SALEGMS
+593 
-600 EISIFARKDT
+600 
-610 FFANAEATVEKIRR
+610 
-624 HVSGCRVNLYDLE
+624 
-637 DRDLFYHEIEDS
+637 LF
-649 HIFTNATRVGMKP
+649 K
-662 MDQESLIENPEVFRS
+662 
-677 DLTVSDVV
+677 

>member
-1 MGKKIVNVVLF
+1 MGKKVVNVVLF
-12 LAVVAA
+12 LTVVAA

-49 SGMIGGMFKMNR
+49 SGMIGGMFKMNH

-96 NTYLDKKMDTFCGS
+96 EAYLDKKIDTFRGS

-126 EEEMDLHIHKRLLE
+126 EEEIDLHIHKRLLE

-300 GFMKEMHNSFQLQFK
+300 GFMKEMHNSFQLQFR

-422 EAATAGMENAGQSS
+422 EAAAAGMENAGQSS
-436 QVSAEVLKAN
+436 QASAEVLKAN
-446 RQLIQDFDTKM
+446 RQLIQDFDAKM

-470 MEQVRRLLTDVS
+470 MEQVRRLLADVS
-482 LSGKDLQLQSG
+482 LSGKDLQLHSG
-493 RVDSISQKASVDKI
+493 RMDSVSQKASVDKL

-516 AQRELLEDISKN
+516 AQKELLEDISQN

-536 QLIGAVNTVV
+536 QK
-546 NENGK
+546 GK
-551 LIGHNT
+551 
-557 DGLGWVRN
+557 
-565 CREHGFEIRGKKM
+565 F
-578 TIAGS
+578 S
-583 GGAATAIEIT
+583 
-593 SALEGMS
+593 
-600 EISIFARKDT
+600 
-610 FFANAEATVEKIRR
+610 
-624 HVSGCRVNLYDLE
+624 
-637 DRDLFYHEIEDS
+637 LF
-649 HIFTNATRVGMKP
+649 K
-662 MDQESLIENPEVFRS
+662 
-677 DLTVSDVV
+677 

>member
-1 MGKKIVNVVLF
+1 MGKKVVNVVLF
-12 LAVVAA
+12 LTVVAA

-29 AASVMVYNFVFLG
+29 AASVRVYNFVFLG

-49 SGMIGGMFKMNR
+49 SGMIGGMFKMNH

-96 NTYLDKKMDTFCGS
+96 EAYLDKKIDTFRGS

-126 EEEMDLHIHKRLLE
+126 EEEIDLHIHKRLLE

-300 GFMKEMHNSFQLQFK
+300 GFMKEMHNSFQLQFR

-359 AVTELGNL
+359 AMTELGNL

-436 QVSAEVLKAN
+436 QASAEVLKAN

-493 RVDSISQKASVDKI
+493 RMDSISQKASVDKI
-507 QRLLEEQGE
+507 QKLLEEQGE
-516 AQRELLEDISKN
+516 AQKELLEDISRN

-536 QLIGAVNTVV
+536 QK
-546 NENGK
+546 GK
-551 LIGHNT
+551 
-557 DGLGWVRN
+557 
-565 CREHGFEIRGKKM
+565 F
-578 TIAGS
+578 S
-583 GGAATAIEIT
+583 
-593 SALEGMS
+593 
-600 EISIFARKDT
+600 
-610 FFANAEATVEKIRR
+610 
-624 HVSGCRVNLYDLE
+624 
-637 DRDLFYHEIEDS
+637 LF
-649 HIFTNATRVGMKP
+649 K
-662 MDQESLIENPEVFRS
+662 
-677 DLTVSDVV
+677 

>member
-96 NTYLDKKMDTFCGS
+96 NTYLDKKMDTFRGS

-436 QVSAEVLKAN
+436 QASAEVLKAN

-528 IRELSKAA
+528 IRELSKVA
-536 QLIGAVNTVV
+536 QK
-546 NENGK
+546 GK
-551 LIGHNT
+551 
-557 DGLGWVRN
+557 
-565 CREHGFEIRGKKM
+565 F
-578 TIAGS
+578 S
-583 GGAATAIEIT
+583 
-593 SALEGMS
+593 
-600 EISIFARKDT
+600 
-610 FFANAEATVEKIRR
+610 
-624 HVSGCRVNLYDLE
+624 
-637 DRDLFYHEIEDS
+637 LF
-649 HIFTNATRVGMKP
+649 K
-662 MDQESLIENPEVFRS
+662 
-677 DLTVSDVV
+677 

>member
-1 MGKKIVNVVLF
+1 MGKKVVNVVLF
-12 LAVVAA
+12 LTVVAA

-49 SGMIGGMFKMNR
+49 SGMIGGMFKMNH

-96 NTYLDKKMDTFCGS
+96 EAYLDKKIDTFRGS

-126 EEEMDLHIHKRLLE
+126 EEEIDLHIHKRLLE

-300 GFMKEMHNSFQLQFK
+300 GFMKEMHNSFQLQFR

-422 EAATAGMENAGQSS
+422 EAAAAGMENAGQSS
-436 QVSAEVLKAN
+436 QASAEVLKAN
-446 RQLIQDFDTKM
+446 RQLIQDFDAKM

-470 MEQVRRLLTDVS
+470 MEQVRRLLADVS
-482 LSGKDLQLQSG
+482 LSGKDLQLHSG
-493 RVDSISQKASVDKI
+493 RMDSVSQKASVDKL

-516 AQRELLEDISKN
+516 TQKELLEDISQN

-536 QLIGAVNTVV
+536 QK
-546 NENGK
+546 GK
-551 LIGHNT
+551 
-557 DGLGWVRN
+557 
-565 CREHGFEIRGKKM
+565 F
-578 TIAGS
+578 S
-583 GGAATAIEIT
+583 
-593 SALEGMS
+593 
-600 EISIFARKDT
+600 
-610 FFANAEATVEKIRR
+610 
-624 HVSGCRVNLYDLE
+624 
-637 DRDLFYHEIEDS
+637 LF
-649 HIFTNATRVGMKP
+649 K
-662 MDQESLIENPEVFRS
+662 
-677 DLTVSDVV
+677 